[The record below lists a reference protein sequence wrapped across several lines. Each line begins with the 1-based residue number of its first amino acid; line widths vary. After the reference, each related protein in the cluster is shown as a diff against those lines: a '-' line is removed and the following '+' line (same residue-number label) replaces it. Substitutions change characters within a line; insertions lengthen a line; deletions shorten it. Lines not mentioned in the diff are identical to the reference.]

1 MAESHLV
8 ECGGPLEIKIVGDK
22 LGGAEPIKPWPELLA
37 VLATLPSPHPS
48 TRISKEL
55 NGPMPRSSPEM
66 AFPMTGSSD
75 SKDHPILGGTPQR
88 SSQIGVGFSQL
99 PQFGVVF
106 RRIVEHSRPRL
117 CEVDSLLAER

>member
-1 MAESHLV
+1 
-8 ECGGPLEIKIVGDK
+8 LEIKIVGDK

-37 VLATLPSPHPS
+37 VLASNLPLPHPS

-55 NGPMPRSSPEM
+55 TGPIPRSSQKM
-66 AFPMTGSSD
+66 AFPITGPSD